1 MSTIQDFL
9 LPKESFQETQ
19 EVKLDRYP
27 KPFVIKSITQD
38 ENDAIKRAN
47 TIQRRNKSGV
57 IVPQTNYDKY
67 MDAMIAA
74 CVVEP
79 DLRAAELQEYYGTS
93 GDSVGTLK
101 AMLFA
106 GEYMTLMQKVQETNG
121 FLDEDMDDLMDEV
134 KND

>member
-9 LPKESFQETQ
+9 LPKESFQETM

-47 TIQRRNKSGV
+47 TMKTRNKSGV

-67 MDAMIAA
+67 MDSMIAA

-79 DLRAAELQEYYGTS
+79 DLRAAELQDYYGTS
-93 GDSVGTLK
+93 GDSVATLK
-101 AMLFA
+101 AMLLA

-121 FLDEDMDDLMDEV
+121 FLDDDMDDLIDEV